1 MSELSILIDTD
12 FHRYADDHEA
22 LRMLSSL
29 HRNSDLTIVGITTV
43 TGNAWSTMCA
53 EHARSALKDLELEE
67 VPVVQGAVQPLLHKQ
82 SDFIYRSKLYGAAF
96 GGAWGNADLL
106 ESEPISQPAPLDN
119 DEQHAVEFIIKTLRA
134 AVSPI
139 TILAIGPFTNIAL
152 ALRIAPDIVTK
163 IEKIV
168 TMGGAFF
175 VPGNVTH
182 SAEFNWWFD
191 PEAAAIVLEQ
201 DINVVT
207 VPLDATDKILLDM
220 PRYQRWKEEFGE
232 TDFFK
237 EFHSPKFE
245 AHFEKDSSFSLPV
258 WDALTAACLID
269 ESLITRFE
277 DLWVTVD
284 CMQGPSYGRVVCFRD
299 AKEFNLDSP
308 ERPRAKIVLD
318 VDEGRFWE
326 LYESLI
332 FGR

>member
-1 MSELSILIDTD
+1 
-12 FHRYADDHEA
+12 
-22 LRMLSSL
+22 MLS
-29 HRNSDLTIVGITTV
+29 
-43 TGNAWSTMCA
+43 
-53 EHARSALKDLELEE
+53 
-67 VPVVQGAVQPLLHKQ
+67 
-82 SDFIYRSKLYGAAF
+82 Y
-96 GGAWGNADLL
+96 
-106 ESEPISQPAPLDN
+106 SQ
-119 DEQHAVEFIIKTLRA
+119 IK
-134 AVSPI
+134 
-139 TILAIGPFTNIAL
+139 
-152 ALRIAPDIVTK
+152 
-163 IEKIV
+163 
-168 TMGGAFF
+168 
-175 VPGNVTH
+175 
-182 SAEFNWWFD
+182 
-191 PEAAAIVLEQ
+191 Q